1 MLGCGGC
8 CDNTHRY
15 SYSGE
20 RLDALKEDFL
30 LLLDVGVVG
39 GARKTPGSGRS
50 DVFALYPS
58 RCFENYIRMG
68 FARVYCSSIV
78 CLFIRERTKY
88 EEVRSFSFFPA
99 QRDKHPMSSVT
110 SFSFVTS
117 ARLTPVSRRKR
128 CFYQQHVGGEILSR
142 GGGGGG
148 GGAELRGGSNVIRR
162 CKENNDLER
171 DAIAGTSG
179 RERRREDD
187 DDDDDE
193 ILGTRTTND
202 DHRSRRRRSVMLS
215 SVTTMLLGMNATK
228 NKIAFA
234 EDFDAERPP
243 SDGGG
248 DRGESSTAMVV
259 AEEEERVPPPPPP
272 EKPVK
277 IKKKTTRERIEEL
290 ERLEEQQLEREEAIQ
305 EQNREIQQQDSTI
318 DGLQRQLE
326 LKNELIALLKR
337 ERDEAKE
344 AAKLAQGLCAQSAA
358 IF

>member
-142 GGGGGG
+142 GGGGG
-148 GGAELRGGSNVIRR
+148 
-162 CKENNDLER
+162 
-171 DAIAGTSG
+171 
-179 RERRREDD
+179 
-187 DDDDDE
+187 
-193 ILGTRTTND
+193 
-202 DHRSRRRRSVMLS
+202 
-215 SVTTMLLGMNATK
+215 
-228 NKIAFA
+228 
-234 EDFDAERPP
+234 
-243 SDGGG
+243 
-248 DRGESSTAMVV
+248 
-259 AEEEERVPPPPPP
+259 EEEEQNCAV
-272 EKPVK
+272 VVLLFVVA
-277 IKKKTTRERIEEL
+277 KKTT
-290 ERLEEQQLEREEAIQ
+290 
-305 EQNREIQQQDSTI
+305 T
-318 DGLQRQLE
+318 
-326 LKNELIALLKR
+326 
-337 ERDEAKE
+337 
-344 AAKLAQGLCAQSAA
+344 
-358 IF
+358 